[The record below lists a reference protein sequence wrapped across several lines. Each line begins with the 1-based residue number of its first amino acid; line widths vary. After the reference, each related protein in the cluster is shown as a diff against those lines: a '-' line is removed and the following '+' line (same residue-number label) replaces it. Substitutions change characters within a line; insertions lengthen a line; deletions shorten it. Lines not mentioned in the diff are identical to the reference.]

1 MVWTAFVRL
10 LARVFLKRTTPWI
23 GTICRADQEEKVKY
37 DEFIKEVQTRGHMK
51 SRDEAEKATKATLE
65 TLAER
70 LAGGEPHDLASQ
82 LPPELAGYLRYEG
95 EETSDP
101 FSLDEFFERVTQ
113 RDEGVDQ
120 PRAVYHARV
129 VMEVLG
135 DAVTQGEMD
144 HVRSQLPEEYEP
156 LFEAGSQ
163 GEMST

>member
-1 MVWTAFVRL
+1 
-10 LARVFLKRTTPWI
+10 
-23 GTICRADQEEKVKY
+23 VKY
-37 DEFIKEVQTRGHMK
+37 DEFIKEVQSRGQME
-51 SRDEAEKATKATLE
+51 SREEAERAARATLE

-95 EETSDP
+95 EETSEP
-101 FSLDEFFERVTQ
+101 FSLDEFFERVAQ

-135 DAVTQGEMD
+135 DAVTRGEMN
-144 HVRSQLPEEYEP
+144 HVRSQLPSEYDP
-156 LFEAGSQ
+156 LFEAGSR
-163 GEMST
+163 GEMDT